1 MGALTIELIA
11 DRSSSGPVI
20 GIKKKV
26 ARKVKNNAF

>member
-20 GIKKKV
+20 GIKKKSCEEG
-26 ARKVKNNAF
+26 KK